1 MKMLKKKGGRKVQVN
16 VRRYVVVVTATAKTR
31 MSLKHRAQGQGEIS
45 GNIIIL
51 CRTVNR

>member
-1 MKMLKKKGGRKVQVN
+1 MQVN
-16 VRRYVVVVTATAKTR
+16 VRRYVVVMVVTATAKTR